1 LDFLKST
8 VRFFHHQFLRLS
20 WLALLL
26 VLAVHAILSWCLMYL
41 AGETQLLGPVAWL
54 YFYMTTSTTI
64 GYGDFSPATELGRF
78 FAALFIMPGG
88 VVLLAA
94 VLGKLSSFFITSWR
108 KDMQGL
114 GDYSDL
120 TDHIVIFGWNRYH
133 TPKMVELIYGDS
145 RRENR
150 KVLLCTSQEIENP
163 LPEQVLFIRNENL
176 NDPTIIR
183 RTGVINAARV
193 IVFREGDDRTLATCL
208 SIAATS
214 TRAHIVAWF
223 ENREM
228 VALLQ
233 SHCPQIECHSNI
245 SMELL
250 VRSAQDPGSSRVQQ
264 QLLSTLVGPTQY
276 SVRVPEG
283 FAGTTFGRLLEFFK
297 ANHEAIA
304 LGVAESATGNDL
316 RLNPSSNDRVEA
328 GQVIYYMAAQRIHGN
343 EIMWVD
349 ILPG

>member
-1 LDFLKST
+1 MDFLKT
-8 VRFFHHQFLRLS
+8 TLRFFHQQFLRLS
-20 WLALLL
+20 WLALVL
-26 VLAVHAILSWCLMYL
+26 VLIIHVLLSWYLMYL
-41 AGETQLLGPVAWL
+41 AGEQALLSPVQWF
-54 YFYMTTSTTI
+54 YFYLTTSTTV
-64 GYGDFSPATELGRF
+64 GYGDLSPASPLGRF
-78 FAALFIMPGG
+78 FAALFILPGG
-88 VVLLAA
+88 VILLAA
-94 VLGKLSSFFITSWR
+94 LLGKLSSFFIASWR
-108 KDMQGL
+108 KGMQGL
-114 GDYSDL
+114 GDYSQL
-120 TDHIVIFGWNRYH
+120 TDHIVIVGWNRYH

-163 LPEQVLFIRNENL
+163 LPEQVLFIRGESL
-176 NDPTIIR
+176 NDPAIIQ
-183 RTGVINAARV
+183 RTGVENAARV
-193 IVFREGDDRTLATCL
+193 IVFRAGDDRTLATCL
-208 SIAATS
+208 SLAATQ

-228 VALLQ
+228 VTLLQ

-276 SVRVPEG
+276 SVRVPDG

-297 ANHEAIA
+297 VNHEAIA

-316 RLNPSSNDRVEA
+316 RLNPASNDRVEA
-328 GQVIYYMAAQRIHGN
+328 GQVVYYMAAQRIHGN
-343 EIMWVD
+343 EIQWEQ
-349 ILPG
+349 L